1 MDGENLYT
9 TESTETVVSVDET
22 VNNQLSDITLCL
34 VVIICILGVAIG
46 VSLGSIMWG
55 RFRK

>member
-1 MDGENLYT
+1 MDGESLYT

-34 VVIICILGVAIG
+34 VVIICLMGVAIG
-46 VSLGSIMWG
+46 VALGSILWG
-55 RFRK
+55 RIRK

>member
-9 TESTETVVSVDET
+9 TESTETVVSVDEN